1 MGFPL
6 YVNYCFSLILLIL
19 SLSLSF
25 FFFSLETESLYVTQA
40 GMQWLFTGMTPLL
53 ISMGVL
59 TCSISDLGQFTP
71 P

>member
-1 MGFPL
+1 MGFIL
-6 YVNYCFSLILLIL
+6 YVNYYFSLILLMF

-25 FFFSLETESLYVTQA
+25 YFSRDRVSVCYPG

-53 ISMGVL
+53 IRMGVL